1 MRKNKLLFLWILFF
15 AFLFCGLLSG
25 CAGSVLNPYEDDF
38 LCPDGFP
45 GKCASVKKAYKESFK
60 TSDGSSES
68 FSPMVKN
75 KSSKPKENPQKE
87 QYSYKE
93 ELYKELAG
101 LIKEPATPVLAPS
114 KQMRVLIPGYTEK
127 ENVYYAHRYIYFIAR
142 DPHWTL
148 PTIKES
154 NLGDLE

>member
-1 MRKNKLLFLWILFF
+1 MFKNKSIFLWITFF
-15 AFLFCGLLSG
+15 ACSLYGLSG
-25 CAGSVLNPYEDDF
+25 CANSVLNPYSDEF

-45 GKCASVKKAYKESFK
+45 GECASVKKAYKESFK
-60 TSDGSSES
+60 SDQSSES

-75 KSSKPKENPQKE
+75 KSAKPEETPRKEE
-87 QYSYKE
+87 YSYKE

-101 LIKEPATPVLAPS
+101 LIRDPVTPVLVPS

-127 ENVYYAHRYIYFIAR
+127 DNLYYGHRYIYFIAR

-154 NLGDLE
+154 GLGDLE